1 MAERENV
8 KDLEFK
14 WGQKMGV
21 DCQEKEAQ
29 FYESFTYDGTK
40 YSLYDCVYMDKEG
53 EPEPYLGKLV
63 GIWETLDRT
72 KKVNVQWFFR
82 PSEISKWL
90 GDQTP
95 LQKEIFLATG
105 EGIGLSNVN
114 ALVGYL

>member
-21 DCQEKEAQ
+21 DCLEKEVQ
-29 FYESFTYDGTK
+29 FYESFTYDGTE
-40 YSLYDCVYMDKEG
+40 YTLYDCVYMYKEG
-53 EPEPYLGKLV
+53 EPEPYIGKLIK
-63 GIWETLDRT
+63 IWETVDRA

-90 GDQTP
+90 VDQTP

-114 ALVGYL
+114 PLVGYL